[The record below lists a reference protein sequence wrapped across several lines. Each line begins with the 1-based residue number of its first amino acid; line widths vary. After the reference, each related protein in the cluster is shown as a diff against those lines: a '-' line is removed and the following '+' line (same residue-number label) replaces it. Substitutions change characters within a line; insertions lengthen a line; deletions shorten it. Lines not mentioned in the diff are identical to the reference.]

1 MKLTIYIQGLCT
13 ESKKQAF
20 TDPKSAYALAGEALR
35 LAQEYGLDKW
45 RGFAMF
51 HMAYACRVMS
61 DYANGLIL
69 AFKALDIFE
78 AIDDT
83 EGLYRVRNIIGIIYF
98 YYGAYGDAQ
107 EQFLIALE
115 LMKSLP
121 DYNVEASVLNNLGE
135 VYREAGNY
143 TQALSYYEKA
153 YKQSVD
159 HGYIFNQ
166 AAILLNIGEVQH
178 QMGDIILSVEN
189 FKTAYEIV
197 LRENHILEQAESES
211 KLGRAMMAM
220 GNYDAARDYFITAL
234 EKFNRMKNKFYLVD
248 LLIEMGT
255 LDEVM
260 GMNPTKNYLEALEIA
275 QSANLEKK
283 IGILYKK
290 MSEHYEHLKIY
301 EKALEFF
308 KLYHNKLAEIEASNL
323 SKRLEILSVEFDYY
337 KHKTENNRFEQ
348 ITEKLSREV
357 SQTKKELESIKSSNL
372 SLKYETYIDELTQV
386 YNRRGIQN
394 QLNLWFEEE
403 PTFNGVVFLMDID
416 HFKQYN
422 DRWGHIK
429 GDQCLA
435 DIAMAIKMLPFENYF
450 VGRYGGDEFIAF
462 AKVRSFTEAEAIGE
476 AIRSSKAVVWDD
488 DKVTLSVGGWYGD
501 IDKTNVWNCIDKAD
515 KQLYASKK
523 EGRNKLRI
531 SDL

>member
-1 MKLTIYIQGLCT
+1 MKLTIYIQGLCA

-20 TDPKSAYALAGEALR
+20 IDPKTSYALANEALG

-78 AIDDT
+78 TIEDT

-107 EQFLIALE
+107 EQFLLALD
-115 LMKSLP
+115 LLKISP
-121 DYNVEASVLNNLGE
+121 DYNVEASALNNLGE

-143 TQALSYYEKA
+143 EHALSYYESA
-153 YKQSVD
+153 YKLSVD

-178 QMGDIILSVEN
+178 QMGYINESVN
-189 FKTAYEIV
+189 NLKNAYEIV
-197 LRENHILEQAESES
+197 LRENHVLEQAESES
-211 KLGRAMMAM
+211 KLGRAMMVM
-220 GNYDAARDYFITAL
+220 GKYDAARNYFITAL

-248 LLIEMGT
+248 LLIEMGD
-255 LDEVM
+255 LDEAM
-260 GMNPTKNYLEALEIA
+260 GMNPTKNYFEALEIA
-275 QSANLEKK
+275 QSSNLEKK
-283 IGILYKK
+283 TGILYKK
-290 MSEHYEHLKIY
+290 MSEYYERHNYY
-301 EKALEFF
+301 ERALEFF

-337 KHKTENNRFEQ
+337 KQKTEQNRFEQ
-348 ITEKLSREV
+348 ITDKLSREV
-357 SQTKKELESIKSSNL
+357 SQTKKELEIIKSSNL
-372 SLKYETYIDELTQV
+372 SLKYETYMDELTQV

-394 QLNLWFEEE
+394 QLNQWFEDERV
-403 PTFNGVVFLMDID
+403 FSGVVFLIDID

-429 GDQCLA
+429 GDQCLT
-435 DIAMAIKMLPFENYF
+435 DIALALKMLSYENCF

-462 AKVRSFTEAEAIGE
+462 AKVQSLSEAEKIGE

-488 DKVTLSVGGWYGD
+488 DKVTLSVGGWFGS
-501 IDKTNVWNCIDKAD
+501 IDKTNVWNLIEKAD

-531 SDL
+531 DH

>member
-1 MKLTIYIQGLCT
+1 MKLTIYIQGLCA

-20 TDPKSAYALAGEALR
+20 IDPKSSYSLANQALG

-45 RGFAMF
+45 RAFAMF

-61 DYANGLIL
+61 DYSNGLIL

-78 AIDDT
+78 KIGDT

-107 EQFLIALE
+107 EQFLLALE
-115 LMKSLP
+115 LLKATP
-121 DYNVEASVLNNLGE
+121 DYNVEASALNNLGE

-143 TQALSYYEKA
+143 AQALSFYEKA
-153 YKQSVD
+153 YVLSVE
-159 HGYIFNQ
+159 HGFIFNQ

-178 QMGDIILSVEN
+178 QMGDINASVKN
-189 FKTAYEIV
+189 LRDAYEIV

-211 KLGRAMMAM
+211 KLGRAMMVM
-220 GNYDAARDYFITAL
+220 GDYEAARNYFITAL

-248 LLIEMGT
+248 LLIEMGS
-255 LDEVM
+255 LDEAM
-260 GMNPTKNYLEALEIA
+260 GMNPSKNYLEALEIA
-275 QSANLEKK
+275 QSSNLEKK

-290 MSEHYEHLKIY
+290 MSEYYERHTIF

-337 KHKTENNRFEQ
+337 KQKTENNRFEQ

-357 SQTKKELESIKSSNL
+357 LQTKKELETIKSSNL
-372 SLKYETYIDELTQV
+372 SLKYETYMDELTQV

-394 QLNLWFEEE
+394 QLRQWFEENQAF
-403 PTFNGVVFLMDID
+403 TGVVFLMDID
-416 HFKQYN
+416 RFKQYN

-435 DIAMAIKMLPFENYF
+435 DIAVAIKMLPFENYF

-462 AKVRSFTEAEAIGE
+462 AKVQSLSEAEKIGE

-488 DKVTLSVGGWYGD
+488 DQVTLSVGGWFGVLNE
-501 IDKTNVWNCIDKAD
+501 TNVWDCIDKAD
-515 KQLYASKK
+515 QQLYASKK

-531 SDL
+531 EG